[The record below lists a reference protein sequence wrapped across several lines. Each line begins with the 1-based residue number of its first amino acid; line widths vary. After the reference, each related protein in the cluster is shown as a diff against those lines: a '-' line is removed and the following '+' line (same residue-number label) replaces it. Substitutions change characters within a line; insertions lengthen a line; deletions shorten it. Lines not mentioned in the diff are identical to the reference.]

1 MMNYS
6 SECIA
11 SMQKW
16 VNKQNTILEQEIIE
30 AKAKQM
36 QQEIDR
42 EVLWRMLHCVML
54 PPWNSNKQAVDVAI
68 WAEEN
73 CESAYEHSGRDFI
86 FESAKDAAF
95 FKLKF
100 L

>member
-1 MMNYS
+1 M
-6 SECIA
+6 A
-11 SMQKW
+11 SMQEW

-30 AKAKQM
+30 AKAKEM
-36 QQEIDR
+36 QKEIDR
-42 EVLWRMLHCVML
+42 EVLWSMLERLDWHRVIL
-54 PPWNSNKQAVDVAI
+54 PVWNNNKQAVDVTV

-73 CESAYEHSGRDFI
+73 CESAYEHHGRDFI
-86 FESAKDAAF
+86 FESAKDATF